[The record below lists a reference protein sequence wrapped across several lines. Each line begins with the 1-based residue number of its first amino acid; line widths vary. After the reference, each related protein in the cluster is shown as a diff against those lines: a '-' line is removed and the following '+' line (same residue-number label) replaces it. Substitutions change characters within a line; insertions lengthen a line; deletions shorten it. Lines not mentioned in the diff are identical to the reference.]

1 MPNYYPVMLDIRG
14 KVAIVVGGDEIAA
27 EKAAGLVAAGAEV
40 RVISPKFCDAL
51 LILAEQKKVALSPKA
66 YQKGDLAGAFLVIAA
81 TSDPQLAE
89 AVWSESQER
98 RQPINVVDMPRYC
111 SFILPSILRRG
122 QLTIAVSTEGASP
135 GLAKRIRQQLEKLFP
150 AAYEPYLR
158 LASAA
163 RARLRASNNITYQQR
178 DDFFGDYYTSDVLAR
193 LEAGD
198 TSRAAAITEALLRD
212 YGVEAPVAALEE
224 EVYGNGSH

>member
-1 MPNYYPVMLDIRG
+1 
-14 KVAIVVGGDEIAA
+14 
-27 EKAAGLVAAGAEV
+27 V
-40 RVISPKFCDAL
+40 RVISPRFCDAL
-51 LILAEQKKVALSPKA
+51 LILAEQRRVALSPKA
-66 YQKGDLAGAFLVIAA
+66 YQKGDLAGAFLVVAA
-81 TSDPQLAE
+81 TFDPQLAE
-89 AVWSESQER
+89 AVWNESQER
-98 RQPINVVDMPRYC
+98 GQPINVVDMPRYC

-163 RARLRASNNITYQQR
+163 RARLRASHVTYQRR
-178 DDFFGDYYTSDVLAR
+178 DDFFGDYYASDVLAQ

-198 TSRAAAITEALLRD
+198 TTRAAAITQALLRG
-212 YGVEAPVAALEE
+212 YGVEAPTAALEE
-224 EVYGNGSH
+224 EVCGNGTR

>member
-1 MPNYYPVMLDIRG
+1 MPNYYPVMLDIRS
-14 KVAIVVGGDEIAA
+14 KVAIVVGGDEVAA

-40 RVISPKFCDAL
+40 RVISPRFCDAL
-51 LILAEQKKVALSPKA
+51 LILAEQQKVTLSPKA

-81 TSDPQLAE
+81 TSDLQLAD
-89 AVWSESQER
+89 AVWNEAQER
-98 RQPINVVDMPRYC
+98 GQPINVVDMLRYC

-135 GLAKRIRQQLEKLFP
+135 GLAKRVRQQLEKLFP

-163 RARLRASNNITYQQR
+163 RARLRASQVTYQRR
-178 DDFFGDYYTSDVLAR
+178 DDFFGDYYASDVLAR

-198 TSRAAAITEALLRD
+198 TTRAAAITQALLRD
-212 YGVEAPVAALEE
+212 YGVEAPAVALEE

>member
-1 MPNYYPVMLDIRG
+1 MPNYYPAMLDLRG
-14 KVAIVVGGDEIAA
+14 KDAIVIGGDEIAA
-27 EKAAGLVAAGAEV
+27 EKAAGLVAAGASV
-40 RVISPKFCDAL
+40 RVISPTFCDAL
-51 LILAEQKKVALSPKA
+51 LMLAEQQKVTLSPKA
-66 YQKGDLAGAFLVIAA
+66 YQTGDLAGAFLVIAA
-81 TSDPQLAE
+81 TNDPRLAE
-89 AVWSESQER
+89 SVWNESQER
-98 RQPINVVDMPRYC
+98 GQPINVVDMPRYC

-163 RARLRASNNITYQQR
+163 RARLRASGITYKQR
-178 DDFFGDYYTSDVLAR
+178 DDFFGEYAASGVLAR

-198 TSRAAAITEALLRD
+198 TTRAATITQALLRD
-212 YGVEAPVAALEE
+212 YGVEASAAALEE
-224 EVYGNGSH
+224 EVCSNGTQ

>member
-14 KVAIVVGGDEIAA
+14 KDAVVIGGDQIAA
-27 EKAAGLVAAGAEV
+27 EKAAGLVAAGAVV
-40 RVISPKFCDAL
+40 RVISPIFCDAL
-51 LILAEQKKVALSPKA
+51 LTLAERQKITLTARA
-66 YQKGDLAGAFLVIAA
+66 YQTGDLAGAFLVIAA
-81 TSDPQLAE
+81 TKDPHLAE
-89 AVWSESQER
+89 PVWSESQKR
-98 RQPINVVDMPRYC
+98 GQPINVVDMPKYC

-135 GLAKRIRQQLEKLFP
+135 GLAKRIRQQLEKFFP

-163 RARLRASNNITYQQR
+163 RARLRASGITYQER
-178 DDFFGDYYTSDVLAR
+178 DDFFGKYFASDVLAR

-198 TSRAAAITEALLRD
+198 TTRAAAITQALLGD
-212 YGVEAPVAALEE
+212 YGVETSAAPLEVE
-224 EVYGNGSH
+224 GGNNGAQ